1 MKKKIFGEIELVVVK
16 FSTQDVIKTSDMFYG
31 EEDLLPGGNA
41 FDDMLGGG
49 N

>member
-31 EEDLLPGGNA
+31 EEDLLPDGNI
-41 FDDMLGGG
+41 FDNLLGGG